1 MLEDKIIQFCAP
13 TLARIKIGSMFGYNY
28 ISQEVFKE
36 ELCTINRTLNLK
48 GVNVVVLHDNGRR
61 ALLYVFRPEMLKKRL
76 MEYGVRELMHDF
88 GYQNCN
94 MAMSLQRLR
103 NRILFCGSFPH
114 EVGIFLGYPV
124 DDVAGF
130 INHCGNNCKACGQ
143 WKVYGDVEYAKNLFA
158 KYKRCEKIYMKRFKQ
173 DGDIAKLTVCA

>member
-13 TLARIKIGSMFGYNY
+13 TLARIKTGSMFGYNY
-28 ISQEVFKE
+28 LSKESFEE
-36 ELCTINRTLNLK
+36 ELININQMLNRK
-48 GVNVVVLHDNGRR
+48 GVNVIILNDNGRR
-61 ALLYVFRPEMLKKRL
+61 ALLYVFRPSMLINRL
-76 MEYGVRELMHDF
+76 SDCRVISLMHDF
-88 GYQNCN
+88 GYEDCDVES
-94 MAMSLQRLR
+94 ALHRLKQRLSM
-103 NRILFCGSFPH
+103 CGSFPH

-143 WKVYGDVEYAKNLFA
+143 WKVYGDVEYAKTLFT
-158 KYKRCEKIYMKRFKQ
+158 KYRRCETIYMKRFKQ